1 MHKVNVLTDS
11 RDISLL
17 DEHPSLYLTNKEIIT
32 IRFSHPEYIE
42 SSTKDG
48 TTPIIALMRY
58 PIIDRIGFYNMHSR
72 LALLISLDANVSHQD
87 VYGTTPL
94 MLACQKCAPRAVS
107 MLLDAGANT
116 ALGDVDG
123 KTARDYIRIPECDE
137 SNRLLELLSRVR
149 QHSVVDSLE

>member
-1 MHKVNVLTDS
+1 MHEVNVVTDS

-17 DEHPSLYLTNKEIIT
+17 DEHPSLYLTNKELIT
-32 IRFSHPEYIE
+32 LRFSHPDYIE
-42 SSTKDG
+42 SATIDG

-72 LALLISLDANVSHQD
+72 LALLISLDANVNHQD
-87 VYGTTPL
+87 IYGTTPL

-107 MLLDAGANT
+107 MLLVAGAST
-116 ALGDVDG
+116 TLVDVDG

-137 SNRLLELLSRVR
+137 SNHLLELLSSVQ